1 MTLILSNAIVNV
13 DHADCIYVDNS
24 GYLHIDVT
32 AGTLFIKNIP
42 DNALQQ
48 IAVVVTEHKP
58 FLEMEDAEL
67 VISEEDNN
75 DIGSDIE

>member
-1 MTLILSNAIVNV
+1 MTLLLSNAIVNV

-48 IAVVVTEHKP
+48 IAVAVTERKP

-67 VISEEDNN
+67 VINEEDNN
-75 DIGSDIE
+75 DIGSDIK

>member
-1 MTLILSNAIVNV
+1 MTLLLSNAIVNV
-13 DHADCIYVDNS
+13 DHADCIYVDNN

-48 IAVVVTEHKP
+48 IAVAVTERKP

>member
-1 MTLILSNAIVNV
+1 MTLLLSNAIVNV

-24 GYLHIDVT
+24 GYLHVDVT

-48 IAVVVTEHKP
+48 IAVAVTEHKP
-58 FLEMEDAEL
+58 FLEMEDARL
-67 VISEEDNN
+67 VITEEDNN